1 MQNSQGFSLTETLV
15 VLAVIAGVLGFAVP
29 GWQDQIIA
37 KEVDVASGRL
47 FRDLQ
52 LARAESI
59 RRGVAVVLCPS
70 EDRAFC
76 LRGGAWHQGWI
87 GFEDPDQDQD
97 RDPNEAILFVGP
109 STAPVTVGWRRPNW
123 IRFTPEGAA
132 WPNGHFR
139 ICGNNLSKARALI
152 VYWTGRARLDNK
164 SPSGGPVFC

>member
-1 MQNSQGFSLTETLV
+1 MQNSRGFSLTETLV

-29 GWQDQIIA
+29 GWQNQIIA
-37 KEVDVASGRL
+37 KEVDIASGQL

-59 RRGVAVVLCPS
+59 RRGVALVLRS
-70 EDRAFC
+70 S
-76 LRGGAWHQGWI
+76 
-87 GFEDPDQDQD
+87 EDPDQDQY

>member
-29 GWQDQIIA
+29 GWQNQIIA

-59 RRGVAVVLCPS
+59 RRGVALVLRPS
-70 EDRAFC
+70 
-76 LRGGAWHQGWI
+76 
-87 GFEDPDQDQD
+87 EDPDQDQY

-139 ICGNNLSKARALI
+139 ICGNNLSKARVLL
-152 VYWTGRARLDNK
+152 VYWTGRDRFDNK
-164 SPSGGPVFC
+164 DPSGGLVFR